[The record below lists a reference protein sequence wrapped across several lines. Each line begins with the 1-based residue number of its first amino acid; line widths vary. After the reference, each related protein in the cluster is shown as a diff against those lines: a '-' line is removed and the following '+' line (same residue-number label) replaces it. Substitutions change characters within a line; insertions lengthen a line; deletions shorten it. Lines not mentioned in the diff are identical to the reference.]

1 MPGVESLFLLHVYIA
16 LTASGAGSKRHTSH
30 I

>member
-1 MPGVESLFLLHVYIA
+1 MPGVESLFYCMYIA